1 MTIGLVNVGISWCFA
16 YFQETLASGT
26 MDDPSG
32 LISLVDFKGVPTT
45 QCVKI
50 LWECH
55 LSKSLCIYIYLWK
68 CIDITQA
75 NVDTAM
81 NFDDVSHVSDNS

>member
-16 YFQETLASGT
+16 YFQE
-26 MDDPSG
+26 
-32 LISLVDFKGVPTT
+32 VDFKGVPTT

-55 LSKSLCIYIYLWK
+55 LSKSLYIYIYLWK